1 MLEIVT
7 KMRSG
12 QREGK
17 RQGWPDPGEMV
28 KDGLKWSKGRE
39 AVREEEATDMSET
52 AGDGTAAEIDVWGVG
67 RGHQREERQSEML
80 EMIREH
86 Q

>member
-1 MLEIVT
+1 MVT

-17 RQGWPDPGEMV
+17 WQGVPDPGEMV

-39 AVREEEATDMSET
+39 VVRERRGQTCQRQLET
-52 AGDGTAAEIDVWGVG
+52 GQLVRLMGVG
-67 RGHQREERQSEML
+67 RGHRREEGQSEML

>member
-17 RQGWPDPGEMV
+17 WQGWPDPGEMV

-39 AVREEEATDMSET
+39 AVRERRREQTCQRQLET
-52 AGDGTAAEIDVWGVG
+52 G
-67 RGHQREERQSEML
+67 QL
-80 EMIREH
+80 L
-86 Q
+86 

>member
-1 MLEIVT
+1 MVT

-17 RQGWPDPGEMV
+17 WQGVPDPGEMV

-39 AVREEEATDMSET
+39 AVRE
-52 AGDGTAAEIDVWGVG
+52 
-67 RGHQREERQSEML
+67 RR
-80 EMIREH
+80 
-86 Q
+86 